1 MFFQIMS
8 GIFETAFKCYKKKE
22 DFDGK
27 FDCSG
32 FVQFCYNQNGI
43 NNVPHSSSE
52 IWNKGSPG
60 DGSIGDIA
68 CWNGHVGICDGKG
81 NVIHS
86 YHDGH
91 LIVAHTIKQVS
102 DKKWNGPLKGYRRF

>member
-1 MFFQIMS
+1 MLFQIMS
-8 GIFETAFKCYKKKE
+8 GIFETALNCYKNNK
-22 DFDGK
+22 DYNGK

-32 FVQFCYNQNGI
+32 FVKFCYNQNGI
-43 NNVPHSSSE
+43 NNVPHSSSA
-52 IWNKGSPG
+52 IWQNGSPG

>member
-1 MFFQIMS
+1 MS
-8 GIFETAFKCYKKKE
+8 DILKTALECNRDRE
-22 DFDGK
+22 NFDGK

-32 FVQFCYNQNGI
+32 FVKYCYEKNGK

-52 IWNKGSPG
+52 IWKKGQPG
-60 DGSIGDIA
+60 DGSAGDIA
-68 CWNGHVGICDGKG
+68 CWQGHVGICDGNG

-91 LIVAHTIKQVS
+91 LIVAHEISKIN
-102 DKKWNGPLKGYRRF
+102 KWNGNLKGYRRF

>member
-43 NNVPHSSSE
+43 NNVPHSSSL
-52 IWNKGSPG
+52 IWQNGSPG

-91 LIVAHTIKQVS
+91 LIVPHTIAQVS
-102 DKKWNGPLKGYRRF
+102 KWNGTLKGYRRF